1 MRNNCFP
8 IFTFATIAV
17 IIIATA
23 SSFFFLPAFVHEST
37 GAQKSVT
44 KKVIPFDSDLDNT
57 GCGGEIVRLRGEIHF
72 FTFVVLP
79 DDGGLQRTTDI
90 DVQVIE
96 AVGLKSG
103 NKYHVTKMIINT
115 QSADA
120 GGGGPLGI
128 VENASVS
135 FQLSGPSKGDDLLVR
150 DLRMTV
156 GNGSQF
162 TIDDS
167 NVRIICGKYRI
178 I

>member
-1 MRNNCFP
+1 MRNNRFSVLGP
-8 IFTFATIAV
+8 LVTITV
-17 IIIATA
+17 IIAMG
-23 SSFFFLPAFVHEST
+23 SLCVLPGNVHEST

-57 GCGGEIVRLRGEIHF
+57 GCGGEIVRLRSEIHF
-72 FTFVVLP
+72 FIFVVLP

-90 DVQVIE
+90 DFQVIE

-103 NKYHVTKMIINT
+103 NKYQVTNMIINT

-120 GGGGPLGI
+120 GGGPLGA

-135 FQLSGPSKGDDLLVR
+135 FQLEGPDKEDDLLAR
-150 DLRMTV
+150 DLRLNVSTA
-156 GNGSQF
+156 SQV

-167 NVRIICGKYRI
+167 NVRIICGKQRI
-178 I
+178 L